1 MRLLGSFIGALLVAL
16 LLFGLMLALIMPP
29 NDPPSEPSELLRV
42 GVARSVQESSSEP
55 ADPLQPP
62 ERPTPPEQPPEVA
75 PQPQASPQVPAL
87 DLNIQVPQLNTR
99 IDMGAAPALPPL
111 QAAAPP
117 APAPAPSPPAPASA
131 PPTGDAEEVTPLVDI
146 PPEYPRRALAA
157 GIEGQVTLQ
166 FTVNADGRVENIR
179 VLSAEPPGVFDRA
192 ARRAVSRW
200 RFAPRRENGVAVSR
214 EVSKTMNFRLEGRR

>member
-1 MRLLGSFIGALLVAL
+1 MRLLGSFVGALLVAL
-16 LLFGLMLALIMPP
+16 LLFGLMLALIMPS
-29 NDPPSEPSELLRV
+29 NDPPPQSSELLRV
-42 GVARSVQESSSEP
+42 GVARSVQESRTEP

-75 PQPQASPQVPAL
+75 PQPQVTPQVPAL
-87 DLNIQVPQLNTR
+87 DLNIDVPQLNTR

-111 QAAAPP
+111 QAAAQ
-117 APAPAPSPPAPASA
+117 PAPAPSSPAPVSA
-131 PPTGDAEEVTPLVDI
+131 PPPGSAEEVTPLVDI

-166 FTVNADGRVENIR
+166 FTVNAEGRVENIR
-179 VLSAEPPGVFDRA
+179 ILSAEPPGVFERA

>member
-1 MRLLGSFIGALLVAL
+1 M
-16 LLFGLMLALIMPP
+16 
-29 NDPPSEPSELLRV
+29 
-42 GVARSVQESSSEP
+42 
-55 ADPLQPP
+55 
-62 ERPTPPEQPPEVA
+62 
-75 PQPQASPQVPAL
+75 SPQVPAL

-117 APAPAPSPPAPASA
+117 APAPSPPAPVSA
-131 PPTGDAEEVTPLVDI
+131 PPPGSAEEVSPLVDI

-179 VLSAEPPGVFDRA
+179 VLSAEPPGVFERA

>member
-29 NDPPSEPSELLRV
+29 SHPPDQPAELLRV
-42 GVARSVQESSSEP
+42 GVARSVQESSTEP

-62 ERPTPPEQPPEVA
+62 ERPTPPEQPPDVT
-75 PQPQASPQVPAL
+75 PQPQVSPQVPAL

-117 APAPAPSPPAPASA
+117 APAPSPPAPVSA
-131 PPTGDAEEVTPLVDI
+131 PPPGSAEEVSPLVDI

-179 VLSAEPPGVFDRA
+179 VLSAEPPGVFERA

>member
-1 MRLLGSFIGALLVAL
+1 MRLLGSFVGALLVAL
-16 LLFGLMLALIMPP
+16 LLFGLMLALIMPA
-29 NDPPSEPSELLRV
+29 NDPPPQPSELLRV
-42 GVARSVQESSSEP
+42 GVARSVQESRTEP

-75 PQPQASPQVPAL
+75 PQPQVTPQVPAL
-87 DLNIQVPQLNTR
+87 DLNIDVPQLNTR

-111 QAAAPP
+111 QAAAQ
-117 APAPAPSPPAPASA
+117 PAPAPSPPAPVSA
-131 PPTGDAEEVTPLVDI
+131 PPPGSAEEVTPLVDI
-146 PPEYPRRALAA
+146 PPEYPRRAQAA

-179 VLSAEPPGVFDRA
+179 ILSAEPPGVFDRA

>member
-1 MRLLGSFIGALLVAL
+1 MRLLGSFVGALLVAL
-16 LLFGLMLALIMPP
+16 LLFGLMLALIMPA
-29 NDPPSEPSELLRV
+29 NDPPPQPSELLRV
-42 GVARSVQESSSEP
+42 GVARSVQESRTEP

-75 PQPQASPQVPAL
+75 PQPQVTPQVPAL
-87 DLNIQVPQLNTR
+87 DLNIDVPQLNTR

-111 QAAAPP
+111 QAAAQ
-117 APAPAPSPPAPASA
+117 PAPAPSPPAPVSA
-131 PPTGDAEEVTPLVDI
+131 PPPGSAEEVTPLVDI
-146 PPEYPRRALAA
+146 PPEYPRRELAA

-166 FTVNADGRVENIR
+166 FTVTAEGRVENIR
-179 VLSAEPPGVFDRA
+179 ILSAEPPGVFERA

>member
-1 MRLLGSFIGALLVAL
+1 MRLLGSFVGALLVAL
-16 LLFGLMLALIMPP
+16 LLFGLMLALIMPS
-29 NDPPSEPSELLRV
+29 NDPPPQSSELLRV
-42 GVARSVQESSSEP
+42 GVARSVQESRTEP

-75 PQPQASPQVPAL
+75 PQPQVTPQVPAL
-87 DLNIQVPQLNTR
+87 DLNIDVPQLNTR

-111 QAAAPP
+111 QAAAQ
-117 APAPAPSPPAPASA
+117 PAPAPSPPAPVSA
-131 PPTGDAEEVTPLVDI
+131 PPPGSAEEVTPLVDI

-166 FTVNADGRVENIR
+166 FTVNAEGRVENIR
-179 VLSAEPPGVFDRA
+179 ILSAEPPGVFERA

>member
-1 MRLLGSFIGALLVAL
+1 
-16 LLFGLMLALIMPP
+16 MLALIMPS
-29 NDPPSEPSELLRV
+29 NDPPPQSSELLRV
-42 GVARSVQESSSEP
+42 GVARSVQESRTEP

-75 PQPQASPQVPAL
+75 PQPQVTPQVPAL
-87 DLNIQVPQLNTR
+87 DLNIDVPQLNTR

-111 QAAAPP
+111 QAAAQ
-117 APAPAPSPPAPASA
+117 PAPAPSSPAPVSA
-131 PPTGDAEEVTPLVDI
+131 PPPGSAEEVTPLVDI

-166 FTVNADGRVENIR
+166 FTVNAEGRVENIR
-179 VLSAEPPGVFDRA
+179 ILSAEPPGVFERA

>member
-1 MRLLGSFIGALLVAL
+1 MRLLGSFVGALLVAL
-16 LLFGLMLALIMPP
+16 LLFGLMLALIMPA
-29 NDPPSEPSELLRV
+29 NDPPPQPSELLRV
-42 GVARSVQESSSEP
+42 GVARSVQDSRTEP

-75 PQPQASPQVPAL
+75 PQPQVTPQVPAL
-87 DLNIQVPQLNTR
+87 DLNIDVPQLNTR

-111 QAAAPP
+111 QAAAQ
-117 APAPAPSPPAPASA
+117 PAPAPSPPAPVSA
-131 PPTGDAEEVTPLVDI
+131 PPPGSAEEVTPLVDI

-166 FTVNADGRVENIR
+166 FTVNAEGRVENIR
-179 VLSAEPPGVFDRA
+179 ILSAEPPGVFERA

>member
-1 MRLLGSFIGALLVAL
+1 MRLLGSFVGALLVAL
-16 LLFGLMLALIMPP
+16 LLFGLMLALIMPA
-29 NDPPSEPSELLRV
+29 NDPPPQPSELLRV

-55 ADPLQPP
+55 AAPLQPP

-75 PQPQASPQVPAL
+75 PQPQVTPQVPAL
-87 DLNIQVPQLNTR
+87 DLNIDVPQLNTR

-111 QAAAPP
+111 QAAAQ
-117 APAPAPSPPAPASA
+117 PAPAPSPPAPVSA
-131 PPTGDAEEVTPLVDI
+131 PPPGSAEEVTPLVDI

-166 FTVNADGRVENIR
+166 FTVTAEGRVENIR
-179 VLSAEPPGVFDRA
+179 ILSAEPPGVFERA

>member
-1 MRLLGSFIGALLVAL
+1 MRLLGSFVGALLVAL
-16 LLFGLMLALIMPP
+16 LLFGLMLALIMPA
-29 NDPPSEPSELLRV
+29 NDPPPQPSELLRV
-42 GVARSVQESSSEP
+42 GVARSVQESRTEP

-75 PQPQASPQVPAL
+75 PQPQVTPQVPAL
-87 DLNIQVPQLNTR
+87 DLNIDVPQLNTR

-111 QAAAPP
+111 QAAAQ
-117 APAPAPSPPAPASA
+117 PAPAPSPPAPVSA
-131 PPTGDAEEVTPLVDI
+131 PPPGSAEEVTPLVDI

-166 FTVNADGRVENIR
+166 FTVNAEGRVENIR
-179 VLSAEPPGVFDRA
+179 ILSAEPPGVFERA

>member
-75 PQPQASPQVPAL
+75 PQPQVSPQVPAL

-117 APAPAPSPPAPASA
+117 APAPSPPAPASA
-131 PPTGDAEEVTPLVDI
+131 PPPGDAEEVTPLVDI

>member
-1 MRLLGSFIGALLVAL
+1 MRLLGSFVGALLVAL

-29 NDPPSEPSELLRV
+29 SHPPDQPSELLRV
-42 GVARSVQESSSEP
+42 GVARSVQESSTEP

-62 ERPTPPEQPPEVA
+62 ERPTPPEQPPEVTPE
-75 PQPQASPQVPAL
+75 PQVSPQVPAL

-117 APAPAPSPPAPASA
+117 APAPSPPAPVSA
-131 PPTGDAEEVTPLVDI
+131 PPPGSAEEVSPLVDI

-179 VLSAEPPGVFDRA
+179 VLSAEPPGVFERA

>member
-29 NDPPSEPSELLRV
+29 NDPPPESTELLRV
-42 GVARSVQESSSEP
+42 GVARSVQERSSEP

-75 PQPQASPQVPAL
+75 PQPQVTPQVPAL
-87 DLNIQVPQLNTR
+87 DLNIDVPQLNTR

-111 QAAAPP
+111 QAAAQ
-117 APAPAPSPPAPASA
+117 PAPAPSPPAPVSA
-131 PPTGDAEEVTPLVDI
+131 PPPGSAEEVTPLVDI

-166 FTVNADGRVENIR
+166 FTVNAEGRVENIR
-179 VLSAEPPGVFDRA
+179 ILSAEPPGVFERA

>member
-1 MRLLGSFIGALLVAL
+1 MRLLGSFVGALLVAL
-16 LLFGLMLALIMPP
+16 LLFGLMLALIMPA
-29 NDPPSEPSELLRV
+29 NDPPPQPSELLRV
-42 GVARSVQESSSEP
+42 GVARSVQDSRTEP

-75 PQPQASPQVPAL
+75 PQPQVTPQVPAL
-87 DLNIQVPQLNTR
+87 DLNIDVPQLNTR

-111 QAAAPP
+111 QAAAQ
-117 APAPAPSPPAPASA
+117 PAPSPPAPVSA
-131 PPTGDAEEVTPLVDI
+131 PPPGSAEEVAPLVDI

-166 FTVNADGRVENIR
+166 FTVNAEGRVENIR
-179 VLSAEPPGVFDRA
+179 ILSAEPPGVFERA

>member
-55 ADPLQPP
+55 AAPLQPP

-75 PQPQASPQVPAL
+75 PQPQVSPQVPAL

-99 IDMGAAPALPPL
+99 IDMGAAPA
-111 QAAAPP
+111 
-117 APAPAPSPPAPASA
+117 SA
-131 PPTGDAEEVTPLVDI
+131 PPPGDAEEVTPLVDI
-146 PPEYPRRALAA
+146 PPEYPRRAQAA

>member
-1 MRLLGSFIGALLVAL
+1 MRLLGSFVGALLVAL
-16 LLFGLMLALIMPP
+16 LLFGLMLALIMPA
-29 NDPPSEPSELLRV
+29 NDPPPQPSELLRV
-42 GVARSVQESSSEP
+42 GVARSVQESRTEP

-75 PQPQASPQVPAL
+75 PQPQVTPQVPAL
-87 DLNIQVPQLNTR
+87 DLNIDVPQLNTR

-111 QAAAPP
+111 QAAAQ
-117 APAPAPSPPAPASA
+117 PAPAPSPPAPVSA
-131 PPTGDAEEVTPLVDI
+131 PPPGSAEEVTPLVDI

-166 FTVNADGRVENIR
+166 FTVNAEGRVENIR
-179 VLSAEPPGVFDRA
+179 ILSAEPPGVFERA
-192 ARRAVSRW
+192 ARRAASRW

>member
-1 MRLLGSFIGALLVAL
+1 MRLLGSFVGALLVAL

-29 NDPPSEPSELLRV
+29 SHPPDQPSELLRV
-42 GVARSVQESSSEP
+42 GVARSVQESSTEP

-62 ERPTPPEQPPEVA
+62 ERPTPPEQPPEVTPE
-75 PQPQASPQVPAL
+75 PQVSPQVPAL

-117 APAPAPSPPAPASA
+117 APAPSPPAPVRA
-131 PPTGDAEEVTPLVDI
+131 PPPGSAEEVSPLVDI

-179 VLSAEPPGVFDRA
+179 VLSAEPPGVFERA

>member
-1 MRLLGSFIGALLVAL
+1 MRLLGSFVGALLVAL
-16 LLFGLMLALIMPP
+16 LLFGLMLALIMPA
-29 NDPPSEPSELLRV
+29 NDPPPQPSELLRV
-42 GVARSVQESSSEP
+42 GVARSVQDSRTEP

-75 PQPQASPQVPAL
+75 PQPQVTPQVPAL
-87 DLNIQVPQLNTR
+87 DLNIDVPQLNTR

-111 QAAAPP
+111 QAAAQ
-117 APAPAPSPPAPASA
+117 PAPAPSPPAPVSA
-131 PPTGDAEEVTPLVDI
+131 PPPGSAEEVTPLVDI
-146 PPEYPRRALAA
+146 PPGYPRRALAA

-166 FTVNADGRVENIR
+166 FTVNAEGRVENIR
-179 VLSAEPPGVFDRA
+179 ILSAEPPGVFERA

>member
-1 MRLLGSFIGALLVAL
+1 MRLLGSFVGALLVAL

-29 NDPPSEPSELLRV
+29 SHPPDQPSELLRV
-42 GVARSVQESSSEP
+42 GVARSVQESSTEP

-62 ERPTPPEQPPEVA
+62 ERPTPPEQPPEVTPE
-75 PQPQASPQVPAL
+75 PQVSPQVPAL

-117 APAPAPSPPAPASA
+117 APSPPAPVSA
-131 PPTGDAEEVTPLVDI
+131 PPPGSAEEVSPLVDI

-179 VLSAEPPGVFDRA
+179 VLSAEPPGVFERA

>member
-1 MRLLGSFIGALLVAL
+1 MRLLGSFVGALLVAL

-29 NDPPSEPSELLRV
+29 SHPPDQPSELLRV
-42 GVARSVQESSSEP
+42 GVARSVQESSTEP

-62 ERPTPPEQPPEVA
+62 ERPTPPEQPPEVTPE
-75 PQPQASPQVPAL
+75 PQVSPQVPAL

-117 APAPAPSPPAPASA
+117 APAPSPPAPVSA
-131 PPTGDAEEVTPLVDI
+131 PPPGSAEEVSPLVDI

-166 FTVNADGRVENIR
+166 FTVNAEGRVENIR
-179 VLSAEPPGVFDRA
+179 VLSAEPPGVFERA